1 MLAVSI
7 NKVGQAHTTL
17 VPRTC
22 FVWRAKEAHLQEEPG
37 RYPIGL
43 FTTKSTILSSKVSK
57 FIIVEL
63 TLNWQSQT
71 GTLLT
76 FVKQKCTYFEAFIKT
91 AIDNY

>member
-22 FVWRAKEAHLQEEPG
+22 FVWQAKEVRLQEEPG

-43 FTTKSTILSSKVSK
+43 STTEGTILNSLVSIYIILKV
-57 FIIVEL
+57 
-63 TLNWQSQT
+63 N
-71 GTLLT
+71 
-76 FVKQKCTYFEAFIKT
+76 
-91 AIDNY
+91 

>member
-22 FVWRAKEAHLQEEPG
+22 FVWQAKEVRLQEEPG

-43 FTTKSTILSSKVSK
+43 STTEGTILNSLVSIY
-57 FIIVEL
+57 IIQV
-63 TLNWQSQT
+63 NFKQT
-71 GTLLT
+71 
-76 FVKQKCTYFEAFIKT
+76 VKYI
-91 AIDNY
+91 ID